1 MRHSSTVAA
10 PAAPAANA
18 TAVLFNSITA
28 FGGAKLCRPLDLSM
42 IEVNYL
48 RLSHASA
55 ANGLKIYASS
65 DGGTNWRQLSMPDAD
80 GNATM
85 PVTVSAVAA
94 DSNTNY
100 KFDVS
105 GFDDIKLEHTNS
117 NNTLT
122 TWEPVITLHFGAEAV
137 QR

>member
-10 PAAPAANA
+10 PAAPAASG
-18 TAVLFNSITA
+18 TAVLFNSVTA

-65 DGGTNWRQLSMPDAD
+65 DGGTNWRQLSMPDSD
-80 GNATM
+80 GVATM

>member
-1 MRHSSTVAA
+1 VRHSSTVAA
-10 PAAPAANA
+10 PAAPAASG
-18 TAVLFNSITA
+18 TAVLFNSVTA

-65 DGGTNWRQLSMPDAD
+65 DGGTNWRQLSMPDSD
-80 GNATM
+80 GVATM